1 MPPKGTK
8 KGTIKS
14 KKEEESDSPPLL
26 PPSPPPVT
34 KKGKKVATTAAV
46 SSTRATTAAVS
57 STRATSISTLPGSS
71 LRRVEEGNEGEKE
84 KFLNQYISSMGIHKL
99 TDLKHDGL
107 YVTGRMDLNIS
118 LRIPQNENLAEW
130 KNVSD
135 ENLNIFL

>member
-8 KGTIKS
+8 KGTTKS

-34 KKGKKVATTAAV
+34 KKGKKVATT
-46 SSTRATTAAVS
+46 TAAVS
-57 STRATSISTLPGSS
+57 STRSRSTSISTLPGSS

-107 YVTGRMDLNIS
+107 YVTGQDGFKHFFDL
-118 LRIPQNENLAEW
+118 IPQNINENY
-130 KNVSD
+130 
-135 ENLNIFL
+135 FLGICLL